1 MKKHHY
7 VALAIVLS
15 VALLAGSLTWLT
27 RKVLPN
33 VAIAHLAPLEED
45 QIIAPNGF
53 AIVGYMDSK
62 YKGHR
67 VIRSFSVGWQGV
79 GETWPH
85 ILFGIVLGAIA
96 GYFMG
101 LPKRKSIEFARKTLA
116 HSNEILR
123 TAERKESDAARKMSA
138 AEAKESRNSERSA
151 ELDRREKEL
160 KPKWDEVE
168 QFLTYAHTLIREA
181 DAEVAEK
188 NEELAK
194 AKATIRR
201 LKRQKKEKTIDEAD
215 EQD

>member
-15 VALLAGSLTWLT
+15 IVLLAGSFTWLT

-85 ILFGIVLGAIA
+85 ILFGMLLGAIA

-116 HSNEILR
+116 HSNEILS
-123 TAERKESDAARKMSA
+123 TAERKESEAARKMAA
-138 AEAKESRNSERSA
+138 AEAKESRNSERSV
-151 ELDRREKEL
+151 ELAKERKEVDRQR
-160 KPKWDEVE
+160 DEAGKIIA
-168 QFLTYAHTLIREA
+168 YAHVLIREA
-181 DAEVAEK
+181 DEK
-188 NEELAK
+188 DIELTKAQAK
-194 AKATIRR
+194 IRR
-201 LKRQKKEKTIDEAD
+201 LEKRNTRLAGKKTIDEVD
-215 EQD
+215 KPV